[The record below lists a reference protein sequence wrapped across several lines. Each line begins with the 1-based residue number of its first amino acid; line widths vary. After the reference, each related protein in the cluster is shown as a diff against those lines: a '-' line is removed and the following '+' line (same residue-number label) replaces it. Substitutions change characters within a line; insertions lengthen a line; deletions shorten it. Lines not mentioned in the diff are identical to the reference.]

1 MSFMTPPF
9 AGSIFY
15 LRGSV
20 VPLSG
25 ASKADIIKSVWPF
38 VFCITSRLLLC
49 ITFPQ
54 SFLWPA
60 GKMIA

>member
-38 VFCITSRLLLC
+38 VFCIT
-49 ITFPQ
+49 FPQ